1 MRPSKIPNKSR
12 ARRWLERLLLLAG
25 VAGVGVWSASKIV
38 PALWQTWES
47 RQFDH
52 AVQQGPAAV
61 SRAPRLKNG
70 DVLGR
75 LSIPRLGV
83 SSLVREGDD
92 EATLSLAIGHIPGT
106 ALPDQG
112 LPDQGLPDQG
122 LPRKGGNVG
131 VAAHRDTIF
140 RALRSIRKDDLI
152 RFETVR
158 AARVYQ
164 VDSMRIVKP
173 EDVDVLKSNGT
184 SMLTLVTCYPFYYVG
199 SAPDRFIVSAHEVPA
214 SSETAGKP
222 EISQIHHPAARP
234 VAMKPASFDIRKG
247 HSQEIAPGIS
257 LGVTDTDP
265 RTDSVYGWMW
275 LREDRR
281 TILVRDQPADEP
293 VVFYMDGQRREL
305 RFTSVSENWVTGRLS
320 PAVE

>member
-25 VAGVGVWSASKIV
+25 LAGVGVWTASRVV
-38 PALWQTWES
+38 PALWQACEN
-47 RQFDH
+47 RQFDRS
-52 AVQQGPAAV
+52 VQNGPAAV
-61 SRAPRLKNG
+61 SQAPRLKNG
-70 DVLGR
+70 ELLGR

-92 EATLSLAIGHIPGT
+92 ETTLSLAIGHIPGT
-106 ALPDQG
+106 ALPGQR
-112 LPDQGLPDQG
+112 LPGQ
-122 LPRKGGNVG
+122 GGNVA

-140 RALRSIRKDDLI
+140 RALRDIHKDDLI
-152 RFETVR
+152 RFETVGG
-158 AARVYQ
+158 ARVYQ

-173 EDVDVLKSNGT
+173 EAVDVLKSNGT

-214 SSETAGKP
+214 SSETTRQPVAQTR
-222 EISQIHHPAARP
+222 SVATRP

-275 LREDRR
+275 LKGDRR

-293 VVFYMDGQRREL
+293 VVFYTDGQRREL
-305 RFTSVSENWVTGRLS
+305 RFTSVSGNWVAGRLS
-320 PAVE
+320 APAE